1 MTITKVACGQDFT
14 MALTDKGRIVG
25 WGNNRNGQIGHPASD
40 IIQRPRC
47 VYVNPFFPRPAK
59 TVHFVILLFLTPDNI
74 TH

>member
-40 IIQRPRC
+40 IIHRPRC
-47 VYVNPFFPRPAK
+47 VCVCMLMKNGKNLEKINQCA
-59 TVHFVILLFLTPDNI
+59 N
-74 TH
+74 